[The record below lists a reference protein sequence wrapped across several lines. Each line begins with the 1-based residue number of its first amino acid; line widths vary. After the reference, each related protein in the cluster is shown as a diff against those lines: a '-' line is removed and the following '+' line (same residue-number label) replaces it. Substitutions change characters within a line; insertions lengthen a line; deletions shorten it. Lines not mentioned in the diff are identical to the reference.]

1 MSVQEQPRPVRRR
14 SSGVNELGHP
24 TALRY
29 VQIALILAV
38 LTGIEVWIYYQKE
51 LARYLIT
58 VLLLLSATKFCLVV
72 LWYMHLKFDN
82 RLFSALFTLGLTI
95 GGSIL
100 IAMIF
105 LFRAYLF

>member
-1 MSVQEQPRPVRRR
+1 MQNQPQTVRRR

-38 LTGIEVWIYYQKE
+38 LTGLEVWIYYQKE
-51 LARYLIT
+51 MARYLIT
-58 VLLLLSATKFCLVV
+58 VLLILSATKFSMVV

-82 RLFSALFTLGLTI
+82 KLFTALFTLGLTI

-100 IAMIF
+100 IAMIV